1 MNMKENRIECNAT
14 IRGRALRWLLLTLC
28 LLLLVGGAAMATCD
42 YTDDT
47 GEHHDET
54 HQLILA
60 EDVHQATCTTQG
72 NNAYWQCSKC
82 GKYFSD
88 QSGSAE
94 ITDLNTM
101 SIPVDPSAHPSLSH
115 VQAVSATCTTTG
127 NIEYWHCSQCGAY
140 FADAGATQVIQQ
152 QDTVTPVNASAHPSL
167 TNVPAVSAK
176 CDAPGHIEY
185 WHCDQCGKYFSDAGS
200 TEIAGSDLQ
209 TTVPH
214 NLVKTEATSK
224 TCTTQ
229 GNIAYWHC
237 SSCNKYFSDEQGTTE
252 IAADSWVIPA
262 SHTLEH
268 VVASTG
274 NCQTEGNVEYWHC
287 TACGENFSDANG
299 TNPIDK
305 TSTGLGNHTPVKTD
319 AKAATCTEP
328 GNIEYWQCSVCKK
341 YFSDD
346 TCAQDKEITQ
356 ESTVVAALDH
366 DWDVENA
373 VVTQQF
379 PCMEGTKTFT
389 CKRDNT
395 HTKTEPV
402 APTAEHTWV
411 AGEVTKAAT
420 TTEEGAQ
427 TYTCSVCGTSESR
440 VLPVIATYAVTFYNE
455 DGVTPL
461 AEAKRYEANTPV
473 ESIEIPAAPEKASF
487 LFVKWVSIADG
498 ASDIAPV
505 TADAGYKPVYESLTR
520 TSADGLYTYVL
531 NPEKTEAT
539 IIAWNGANDGITPIS
554 VPQQLDGVNV
564 VAIGDGVFQGRFTD
578 PNLPAIVVIPAGV
591 RTIGNNAFAENP
603 MLAALY
609 LPDTL
614 EAVGENIILNDTGLS
629 FLVLTCTQAT
639 TLNPANVFI
648 HNVNRE
654 GVDTPVTVTLPMNV
668 TDITVTANPLNGN
681 VGNLT
686 IACPFTV
693 QAGHGVSV
701 EGGTIL
707 NNNAALTNYGS
718 VSVYGTF
725 NNNSPLYNLGALAN
739 AGAFNNASSVFS
751 CYAGATVSG
760 GISGNAVVTAHSYS
774 SETKKCAV
782 CGAELPSLKVKYSG
796 HDADKVYD
804 KTTKSNLKA
813 SDFAIEDTHGMDLR
827 IVTSGDN
834 TFSATYDNYNA
845 GKRTISVTLTLEGN
859 DAALYGSKVKTSVSG
874 NITPKEIT
882 ITPFENNVKINPKRA
897 DGTQDKTIRQK
908 KVFGTSDPDSYHGTA
923 SGLWDKDKIEG
934 KLTRE
939 PGEGVGQY
947 RVLKGTLTT
956 KIGVKVSSNSDKYV
970 YNDDPGNYTIN
981 VLEGYFVIEPKSI
994 NASDMGLATIGNQ
1007 RYTGEAVKPAITL
1020 SYGKTTLVEG
1030 KDFKAEFTNNVQ
1042 PGTATVKL
1050 TGIGNYTGTREATF
1064 RILNI
1069 ASAASGSGG
1078 SSGGSSYSYSG
1089 FDDGEGDDEEDEDEE
1104 ETESEGTL
1112 ILGGN
1117 DYGTILFDHA
1127 GRPYSFVQYEEELPL
1142 PDDAV
1147 PNAIPDMQL
1156 TIVADPLYDE
1166 ETGETIMLGDT
1177 EREKY
1182 DTLHLRLTT
1191 SLVQTLTG
1199 MGYTELV
1206 YELEN
1211 ADLHIPLA
1219 ALLAEIPLEETPEAE
1234 VISVI
1239 EGEIDESGE
1248 IGEDV
1253 EELEMDLAPQ
1263 VLKVDAYDICI
1274 EQVEVA
1280 ELTERET
1287 GILQSYEPKVPGYRV
1302 RVRAV
1307 IDGEEGE
1314 TSLDMPVATT
1324 EEGETLV
1331 ELPPADKLPE
1341 GTYPIGL
1348 VLRVLPMDEV
1358 YTEQVAGEDPE
1369 IDSIIIE
1376 HPDEEE
1382 EETYQLQGVDAV
1394 FISDIETPEDKD
1406 IVDVAPAVFHDIDG
1420 MLYAGYSVNA
1430 DGIYCAGTALPE
1442 GMVSTFISSEPEG
1455 DSEEEF
1461 VDMFSTPANTLSGI
1475 GTTFTLDENGN
1486 PVVEN

>member
-1 MNMKENRIECNAT
+1 MNMKENRIERNAT

-28 LLLLVGGAAMATCD
+28 LLLLVGGVAMAD
-42 YTDDT
+42 
-47 GEHHDET
+47 GEPAPEPAPCSHAHTELRN
-54 HQLILA
+54 QA
-60 EDVHQATCTTQG
+60 AATCVSPGYTGDTVCVDCGTVIQQG
-72 NNAYWQCSKC
+72 SQTA
-82 GKYFSD
+82 
-88 QSGSAE
+88 
-94 ITDLNTM
+94 I
-101 SIPVDPSAHPSLSH
+101 DPSAHGETEIRDVVIANCHTEGFTGNTYCKSCGAKISDGTATGIDSATHDGGTEVKGYVAPTCEVKGYSGDTYCLGCNTLISKGQEIAALNHKWDEGVVTTPATCSAKGVKTFTCQNDASH
-115 VQAVSATCTTTG
+115 TYTESIDIDENAHDWNDWVVTTPETCTTDGSRTRTCKL
-127 NIEYWHCSQCGAY
+127 NESH
-140 FADAGATQVIQQ
+140 TETEVI
-152 QDTVTPVNASAHPSL
+152 T
-167 TNVPAVSAK
+167 
-176 CDAPGHIEY
+176 APGHNAVAVAAKDPTCEENGNIAY
-185 WHCDQCGKYFSDAGS
+185 WYCDRCQKYFSDAECL
-200 TEIAGSDLQ
+200 TEI
-209 TTVPH
+209 P
-214 NLVKTEATSK
+214 
-224 TCTTQ
+224 
-229 GNIAYWHC
+229 
-237 SSCNKYFSDEQGTTE
+237 
-252 IAADSWVIPA
+252 
-262 SHTLEH
+262 
-268 VVASTG
+268 
-274 NCQTEGNVEYWHC
+274 
-287 TACGENFSDANG
+287 
-299 TNPIDK
+299 
-305 TSTGLGNHTPVKTD
+305 
-319 AKAATCTEP
+319 
-328 GNIEYWQCSVCKK
+328 
-341 YFSDD
+341 
-346 TCAQDKEITQ
+346 Q
-356 ESTVVAALDH
+356 ESTVIAALDH
-366 DWDVENA
+366 DWDVDNA

-402 APTAEHTWV
+402 APIAEHTWV

-473 ESIEIPAAPEKASF
+473 ESIEIPAAPEKAGF
-487 LFVKWVSIADG
+487 LFVKWASIADG

-591 RTIGNNAFAENP
+591 RTIGNNTFAENP

-813 SDFAIEDTHGMDLR
+813 SDFAIEDTYGMDLR

-834 TFSATYDNYNA
+834 SFSATYDNYNA

-874 NITPKEIT
+874 TITPKEIT
-882 ITPFENNVKINPKRA
+882 ITPFENDKKLNPS
-897 DGTQDKTIRQK
+897 QDKSLRQK
-908 KVFGTSDPDSYHGTA
+908 KVFGTSDPTTYHGTA

-956 KIGVKVSSNSDKYV
+956 KIGVKVSSNPDKYV

-994 NASDMGLATIGNQ
+994 NASDMGLAIGNQ

-1020 SYGKTTLVEG
+1020 RYGKTTLVEG
-1030 KDFKAEFTNNVQ
+1030 TDFKAEFSDNVQ
-1042 PGTATVKL
+1042 PGTAKVVL

-1069 ASAASGSGG
+1069 ASAASGSGSG
-1078 SSGGSSYSYSG
+1078 SGGGSSYSYSG
-1089 FDDGEGDDEEDEDEE
+1089 FDDGEGDDEEDEEEDEE

-1182 DTLHLRLTT
+1182 DSLHLRLTT

-1455 DSEEEF
+1455 DGEELE
-1461 VDMFSTPANTLSGI
+1461 DFSASPANTLSGI

>member
-1 MNMKENRIECNAT
+1 MNMKENRIERNAT

-28 LLLLVGGAAMATCD
+28 LLLIVGGAAMADGEGEPQPEPQPEPVVQEHTEHDFSVFVETVSEANCTSPAVKRYKCSGCDLTEDRTEGEKNTANHVGGQEVRNARAETCETAGYSGD
-42 YTDDT
+42 TVCLGCDTVLEQGHEIAAKSHAWDEGVVTTPATCSAEGVKTFTCQNDASHTYTEPIAID
-47 GEHHDET
+47 ENAHDWNDWVVTTPE
-54 HQLILA
+54 
-60 EDVHQATCTTQG
+60 TCTT
-72 NNAYWQCSKC
+72 
-82 GKYFSD
+82 D
-88 QSGSAE
+88 GSRTRTCKLNE
-94 ITDLNTM
+94 SHTETEVIT
-101 SIPVDPSAHPSLSH
+101 
-115 VQAVSATCTTTG
+115 
-127 NIEYWHCSQCGAY
+127 
-140 FADAGATQVIQQ
+140 
-152 QDTVTPVNASAHPSL
+152 
-167 TNVPAVSAK
+167 
-176 CDAPGHIEY
+176 APGHNAVAVAAKDPTCEENGNIAY
-185 WHCDQCGKYFSDAGS
+185 WYCDRCQKYFSDAECL
-200 TEIAGSDLQ
+200 T
-209 TTVPH
+209 
-214 NLVKTEATSK
+214 
-224 TCTTQ
+224 
-229 GNIAYWHC
+229 
-237 SSCNKYFSDEQGTTE
+237 
-252 IAADSWVIPA
+252 
-262 SHTLEH
+262 
-268 VVASTG
+268 
-274 NCQTEGNVEYWHC
+274 
-287 TACGENFSDANG
+287 
-299 TNPIDK
+299 
-305 TSTGLGNHTPVKTD
+305 
-319 AKAATCTEP
+319 
-328 GNIEYWQCSVCKK
+328 
-341 YFSDD
+341 
-346 TCAQDKEITQ
+346 EITQ

-473 ESIEIPAAPEKASF
+473 ESIEIPAAPEKAGF

-614 EAVGENIILNDTGLS
+614 EAVGESIILNDTGLS

-725 NNNSPLYNLGALAN
+725 NNNSALYNLGALAN

-834 TFSATYDNYNA
+834 SFSATYDNYNA

-874 NITPKEIT
+874 TITPKEIT
-882 ITPFENNVKINPKRA
+882 ITPFENDKKLNPS
-897 DGTQDKTIRQK
+897 QDKSLRQK
-908 KVFGTSDPDSYHGTA
+908 KVFGTSDPTTYHGTA

-956 KIGVKVSSNSDKYV
+956 KIGVKVSSNPDKYV

-994 NASDMGLATIGNQ
+994 NASDMGLAIGNQ

-1020 SYGKTTLVEG
+1020 RYGKTTLVEG
-1030 KDFKAEFTNNVQ
+1030 TDFKAEFSDNVQ
-1042 PGTATVKL
+1042 PGTAKVVL

-1069 ASAASGSGG
+1069 ASAASGSGSG
-1078 SSGGSSYSYSG
+1078 SGGSSYSYSG
-1089 FDDGEGDDEEDEDEE
+1089 FDDGEGDDEEEGEDEE

>member
-1 MNMKENRIECNAT
+1 MNMKENRIERNAT
-14 IRGRALRWLLLTLC
+14 FRGRALRGLLLALC
-28 LLLLVGGAAMATCD
+28 LLLIVGRAAMGECID
-42 YTDDT
+42 PST
-47 GEHHDET
+47 G
-54 HQLILA
+54 Q
-60 EDVHQATCTTQG
+60 DVGDHTPGGVQQENVNPATCTAKGSYDNVVRCTVCNAVLNSSHVETDIIAHTPGEAQQENVIAATCAAKGGYDNVVHCTVCNAVLDSSHVETDINPG
-72 NNAYWQCSKC
+72 NHIGQTELRGYVAPTCEEKGYTGDTYCLGCNTLISKGQEIAALNHKWDEGVVTTPATC
-82 GKYFSD
+82 
-88 QSGSAE
+88 SAE
-94 ITDLNTM
+94 GVKTFTCQNDASHTYTEPITIDAN
-101 SIPVDPSAHPSLSH
+101 AHDWNDWVITTPE
-115 VQAVSATCTTTG
+115 TCTTDGSRTRTCKL
-127 NIEYWHCSQCGAY
+127 NESH
-140 FADAGATQVIQQ
+140 TETEVI
-152 QDTVTPVNASAHPSL
+152 T
-167 TNVPAVSAK
+167 
-176 CDAPGHIEY
+176 APGHNAAAVAAKDPTCEENGNIAY
-185 WHCDQCGKYFSDAGS
+185 WYCDRCQKYFSDAECL
-200 TEIAGSDLQ
+200 TEI
-209 TTVPH
+209 P
-214 NLVKTEATSK
+214 
-224 TCTTQ
+224 
-229 GNIAYWHC
+229 
-237 SSCNKYFSDEQGTTE
+237 
-252 IAADSWVIPA
+252 
-262 SHTLEH
+262 
-268 VVASTG
+268 
-274 NCQTEGNVEYWHC
+274 
-287 TACGENFSDANG
+287 
-299 TNPIDK
+299 
-305 TSTGLGNHTPVKTD
+305 
-319 AKAATCTEP
+319 
-328 GNIEYWQCSVCKK
+328 
-341 YFSDD
+341 
-346 TCAQDKEITQ
+346 Q
-356 ESTVVAALDH
+356 ESTIVAALDH

-402 APTAEHTWV
+402 APTAEHIWV

-487 LFVKWVSIADG
+487 LFVTWVNVADG
-498 ASDIAPV
+498 KDIASEIAETKV
-505 TADAGYKPVYESLTR
+505 LTADAGYKPVYESLTR

-668 TDITVTANPLNGN
+668 TDITVTANLLNGN

-813 SDFAIEDTHGMDLR
+813 SDFAIEDTYGMDLR

-882 ITPFENNVKINPKRA
+882 ITPFENDKKLNPS
-897 DGTQDKTIRQK
+897 QDKSLRQK
-908 KVFGTSDPDSYHGTA
+908 KVFGTSDPTTYHGTA
-923 SGLWDKDKIEG
+923 AGLLGPTRDKNTGKVLVEGDSLTG
-934 KLTRE
+934 KLSRE
-939 PGEGVGQY
+939 PGENVGQY
-947 RVLKGTLTT
+947 RILPGTMSA
-956 KIGVKVSSNSDKYV
+956 GD
-970 YNDDPGNYTIN
+970 NYTIN

-994 NASDMGLATIGNQ
+994 NASDMGLAIGNQ
-1007 RYTGEAVKPAITL
+1007 RYTGEAVKPAIAL
-1020 SYGKTTLVEG
+1020 RYGKIDLVEG
-1030 KDFKAEFTNNVQ
+1030 TDFKAEFSDNVQ
-1042 PGTATVKL
+1042 PGTAKVVL
-1050 TGIGNYTGTREATF
+1050 TGIGNYTGTRETTF

-1069 ASAASGSGG
+1069 ASAASGSGSGSGGG

-1089 FDDGEGDDEEDEDEE
+1089 FDDGEGDDEEDEEEDEE

-1142 PDDAV
+1142 PDDAA

-1182 DTLHLRLTT
+1182 DALHLRLTT

>member
-1 MNMKENRIECNAT
+1 MNMKENRIERNAT
-14 IRGRALRWLLLTLC
+14 FRSRALRWLLLALC
-28 LLLLVGGAAMATCD
+28 LLIIVGSVTLAYGDMVCNGQYESHAPVEHARVEATCSAP
-42 YTDDT
+42 
-47 GEHHDET
+47 G
-54 HQLILA
+54 II
-60 EDVHQATCTTQG
+60 
-72 NNAYWQCSKC
+72 AYWQCSQCQKC
-82 GKYFSD
+82 FSDATCTNEITDLSIPVNPAAHNLAVHENRVEPTCSANGHIEYWQCSICSKYFSD
-88 QSGSAE
+88 GEATQE
-94 ITDLNTM
+94 ISQDQTVIAIN
-101 SIPVDPSAHPSLSH
+101 PSAHSLTH
-115 VQAVSATCTTTG
+115 VDAVSASCT
-127 NIEYWHCSQCGAY
+127 
-140 FADAGATQVIQQ
+140 
-152 QDTVTPVNASAHPSL
+152 
-167 TNVPAVSAK
+167 
-176 CDAPGHIEY
+176 APGHIEY
-185 WHCDQCGKYFSDAGS
+185 WQCTLCNKYFKADGT
-200 TEIAGSDLQ
+200 TEISESALQ

-214 NLVKTEATSK
+214 DLIKSEAVGK
-224 TCTTQ
+224 TCTTP
-229 GNIAYWHC
+229 GNSEYWTCRNCH
-237 SSCNKYFSDEQGTTE
+237 KYFGDENATSE
-252 IAADSWVIPA
+252 IAENSWVIPA
-262 SHTLEH
+262 SHTLTH
-268 VVASTG
+268 VEASAG
-274 NCQTEGNVEYWHC
+274 DCQTEGNIEYWHC
-287 TACGENFSDANG
+287 SVCGQNFVDANG
-299 TNPIDK
+299 EQGVEQ
-305 TSTGLGNHTPVKTD
+305 TSTGLGNHAAVKTE
-319 AKAATCTEP
+319 AKAATCGEA

-341 YFSDD
+341 YFSDES
-346 TCAQDKEITQ
+346 CAQDKEITQ

-366 DWDVENA
+366 DWDMENA

-379 PCMEGTKTFT
+379 PCVEGTKTFT

-461 AEAKRYEANTPV
+461 AEAKQYEANTPV

-498 ASDIAPV
+498 VSDIAPV

-578 PNLPAIVVIPAGV
+578 PNLPAIVVVPAGV

-648 HNVNRE
+648 HNVNRDGTE
-654 GVDTPVTVTLPMNV
+654 TPVSVTLPMNV
-668 TDITVTANPLNGN
+668 TDIIVTVNTLNN
-681 VGNLT
+681 QAGNLT

-725 NNNSPLYNLGALAN
+725 NNNSALYNLGALAN
-739 AGAFNNASSVFS
+739 AGAFNNASNVFS

-760 GISGNAVVTAHSYS
+760 GISGNAVVTAHSYGVDG
-774 SETKKCAV
+774 KCTV
-782 CGAELPSLKVKYSG
+782 CGFEDPDTNLVLKIKYTGAEMM
-796 HDADKVYD
+796 KVYD
-804 KTTKSNLKA
+804 KTANVKDSAGKYVLVTEPKL
-813 SDFAIEDTHGMDLR
+813 SDFRIE
-827 IVTSGDN
+827 SG
-834 TFSATYDNYNA
+834 
-845 GKRTISVTLTLEGN
+845 ILE
-859 DAALYGSKVKTSVSG
+859 AYPSVSLSG
-874 NITPKEIT
+874 FTVSKFSGSTVGSYKLKVTFTLNGDDASRYQVEDLTVNARITPKEII
-882 ITPFENNVKINPKRA
+882 ITPFENEKKLNPS
-897 DGTQDKTIRQK
+897 QDKSLRQK
-908 KVFGTSDPDSYHGTA
+908 KVYGASDPSTYHGTA
-923 SGLWDKDKIEG
+923 SGLLKGDSLTG
-934 KLTRE
+934 KLSRE
-939 PGEGVGQY
+939 PGENVGQY
-947 RVLKGTLTT
+947 RILPGTMSA
-956 KIGVKVSSNSDKYV
+956 GD
-970 YNDDPGNYTIN
+970 NYTIN

-994 NASDMGLATIGNQ
+994 NASDMGLAIGNQ
-1007 RYTGEAVKPAITL
+1007 RYTGEAVKPDITL
-1020 SYGKTTLVEG
+1020 RYGKTTLVEG
-1030 KDFKAEFTNNVQ
+1030 TDFKAEFSDNVQ
-1042 PGTATVKL
+1042 PGTAKVVL
-1050 TGIGNYTGTREATF
+1050 TGIGNYTGTRETTF

-1069 ASAASGSGG
+1069 ASATSGSGSGGGGG

-1089 FDDGEGDDEEDEDEE
+1089 FDDGEGDDEEEGEDEE

-1142 PDDAV
+1142 PDDAA

-1239 EGEIDESGE
+1239 EGEIDENGE
-1248 IGEDV
+1248 SGEDV

>member
-1 MNMKENRIECNAT
+1 MNMKENRIERNAT

-28 LLLLVGGAAMATCD
+28 LLLIVGGAAMADGEGEPQPEPQPEPVVQEHTEHDFSVFVETVSEANCTSPAVKRYKCSGCDLTEDRTEGEKNTANHVGGQEVRNARAETCETAGYSGD
-42 YTDDT
+42 TVCLGCDTVLEQGHEIAAKSHAWDEGVVTTPATCSAEGVKTFTCQNDASHTYTEPIAID
-47 GEHHDET
+47 ENAHDWNDWVVTTPE
-54 HQLILA
+54 
-60 EDVHQATCTTQG
+60 TCTT
-72 NNAYWQCSKC
+72 
-82 GKYFSD
+82 D
-88 QSGSAE
+88 GSRTRTCKLNE
-94 ITDLNTM
+94 SHTETEVIT
-101 SIPVDPSAHPSLSH
+101 
-115 VQAVSATCTTTG
+115 
-127 NIEYWHCSQCGAY
+127 
-140 FADAGATQVIQQ
+140 
-152 QDTVTPVNASAHPSL
+152 
-167 TNVPAVSAK
+167 
-176 CDAPGHIEY
+176 APGHNAVAVAAKDPTCEENGNIAY
-185 WHCDQCGKYFSDAGS
+185 WYCDRCQKYFSDAECL
-200 TEIAGSDLQ
+200 T
-209 TTVPH
+209 
-214 NLVKTEATSK
+214 
-224 TCTTQ
+224 
-229 GNIAYWHC
+229 
-237 SSCNKYFSDEQGTTE
+237 
-252 IAADSWVIPA
+252 
-262 SHTLEH
+262 
-268 VVASTG
+268 
-274 NCQTEGNVEYWHC
+274 
-287 TACGENFSDANG
+287 
-299 TNPIDK
+299 
-305 TSTGLGNHTPVKTD
+305 
-319 AKAATCTEP
+319 
-328 GNIEYWQCSVCKK
+328 
-341 YFSDD
+341 
-346 TCAQDKEITQ
+346 EITQ

-473 ESIEIPAAPEKASF
+473 ESIEIPAAPEKAGF

-614 EAVGENIILNDTGLS
+614 EAVGESIILNDTGLS

-668 TDITVTANPLNGN
+668 TDITVTANLLNGN

-725 NNNSPLYNLGALAN
+725 NNNSALYNLGALAN
-739 AGAFNNASSVFS
+739 AGTFNNASSVFS

-760 GISGNAVVTAHSYS
+760 GISGNAVVTAHSYGVDG
-774 SETKKCAV
+774 KCTV
-782 CGAELPSLKVKYSG
+782 CGFEDPDTNLVLKIKYTGAEMM
-796 HDADKVYD
+796 KVYD
-804 KTTKSNLKA
+804 KTANVKDSAGKYVLVTEPKL
-813 SDFAIEDTHGMDLR
+813 SDFRIE
-827 IVTSGDN
+827 SG
-834 TFSATYDNYNA
+834 
-845 GKRTISVTLTLEGN
+845 ILE
-859 DAALYGSKVKTSVSG
+859 AYPSVSLSG
-874 NITPKEIT
+874 FTVSKFSGSTVGSYKLKVTFTLNGDDASRYQVEDLTVNARITPKEII
-882 ITPFENNVKINPKRA
+882 ITPFENEKKLNPS
-897 DGTQDKTIRQK
+897 QDKSLRQK
-908 KVFGTSDPDSYHGTA
+908 KVYGASDPSTYHGTA
-923 SGLWDKDKIEG
+923 SGLLKGDSLTG
-934 KLTRE
+934 KLSRE
-939 PGEGVGQY
+939 PGENVGQY
-947 RVLKGTLTT
+947 RILPGTMSA
-956 KIGVKVSSNSDKYV
+956 GD
-970 YNDDPGNYTIN
+970 NYTIN

-994 NASDMGLATIGNQ
+994 NASDMGLAIGNQ

-1020 SYGKTTLVEG
+1020 RYGKTTLEEG
-1030 KDFKAEFTNNVQ
+1030 KDFKAEFSDNVQ
-1042 PGTATVKL
+1042 PGTAKVVL
-1050 TGIGNYTGTREATF
+1050 TGIGNYTGTRETTF

-1069 ASAASGSGG
+1069 ASAASGSGGG

-1089 FDDGEGDDEEDEDEE
+1089 FDDGEGDDEEDEEE
-1104 ETESEGTL
+1104 GEDETESEGTL

-1142 PDDAV
+1142 PDDAA

-1182 DTLHLRLTT
+1182 DALHLRLTT

-1455 DSEEEF
+1455 DSEELE
-1461 VDMFSTPANTLSGI
+1461 DFSASPANTLSGI